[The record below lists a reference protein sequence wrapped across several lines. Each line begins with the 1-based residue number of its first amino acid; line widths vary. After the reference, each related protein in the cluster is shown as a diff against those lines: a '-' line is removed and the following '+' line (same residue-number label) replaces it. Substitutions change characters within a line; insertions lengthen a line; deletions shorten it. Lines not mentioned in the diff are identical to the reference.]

1 MLRGSLIE
9 SSKYEELLRLLDGL
23 PLALAQTAS
32 YLREERGLDI
42 ATYVQFYKQTWQ
54 ELMKGKD
61 EDGFPL
67 LDDLECSAWITWKIA
82 FNAVKERDEAAAS
95 LLRLWTFLDN
105 RDLWHGLL
113 RAAIESQ
120 VRWPD
125 WLREMADNELAFV
138 NAVELLQNYS
148 VIESKKGSKSYGIH
162 PAVHRLASY
171 MENDGRRGEF
181 LQLAVKLVGWAVP
194 DLKTEQDWV
203 LQRRLLPHA
212 DRCSYWIL
220 VEIESFYSIERHF
233 DRESAVEMLVAT
245 HRLGN
250 LYVHQG

>member
-1 MLRGSLIE
+1 M
-9 SSKYEELLRLLDGL
+9 RLLGGL
-23 PLALAQTAS
+23 PLALAQAAS

-42 ATYVQFYKQTWQ
+42 ATYTQLYKQAWQ
-54 ELMKGKD
+54 ELMKRKD
-61 EDGFPL
+61 EGGFPL
-67 LDDLECSAWITWKIA
+67 LDDLEYSAWITWKIA
-82 FNAVKERDEAAAS
+82 FNAVKERSEAAAS
-95 LLRLWTFLDN
+95 LLRLWAFLDN

-113 RAAIESQ
+113 RVATELQ

-125 WLREMADNELAFV
+125 WLKEMADNELSFV

-148 VIESKKGSKSYGIH
+148 MIESIKGLKSYGVH

-171 MENDGRRGEF
+171 IETDGRRREF

-212 DRCSYWIL
+212 DRCSY
-220 VEIESFYSIERHF
+220 
-233 DRESAVEMLVAT
+233 
-245 HRLGN
+245 
-250 LYVHQG
+250 